1 MYFECVLFF
10 FKLAVWGG
18 VVFLYFFILIIVV
31 YVFNIED
38 AVFSFLL

>member
-1 MYFECVLFF
+1 MYFERVSFF

-31 YVFNIED
+31 YAFNIED
-38 AVFSFLL
+38 AAFSFLS